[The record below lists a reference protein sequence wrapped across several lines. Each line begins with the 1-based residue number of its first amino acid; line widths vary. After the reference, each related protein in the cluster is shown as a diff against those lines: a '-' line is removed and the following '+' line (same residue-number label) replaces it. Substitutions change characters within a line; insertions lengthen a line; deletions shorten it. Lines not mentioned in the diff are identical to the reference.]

1 MNGKYLN
8 AKVKCVDAGPHND
21 WYTAGEIYAVTDG
34 VLTTKRDV
42 LVFTD
47 KPVKSFEELNSR
59 LSTQFE
65 LVSDASTDDDSPSYW
80 QNIAKINQKQEAKGV
95 SKYGQNLEDNITL
108 STVQRIEH
116 LQEELI
122 DGLKYC
128 EHIKQTAN
136 DSLTANDYQRMAMRT
151 IGTYENDYKM
161 LCNAVYG
168 LNGEAGEVIDILKK
182 HEFQGHEL
190 NKDKL
195 IDEAGDIAWYLAL
208 LATALGVSL
217 QDILM
222 HNVEKLKA
230 RYPDGFSKDRSVN
243 REENNG

>member
-1 MNGKYLN
+1 MGLSTGGNTLFGTEEKHLN
-8 AKVKCVDAGPHND
+8 AKVRCVDVGPHD
-21 WYTAGEIYAVTDG
+21 
-34 VLTTKRDV
+34 
-42 LVFTD
+42 
-47 KPVKSFEELNSR
+47 
-59 LSTQFE
+59 
-65 LVSDASTDDDSPSYW
+65 YW
-80 QNIAKINQKQEAKGV
+80 QNITKINQKQEDKGV

-128 EHIKQTAN
+128 EHIKQVAN

-151 IGTYENDYKM
+151 AGTYENDYKM

-182 HEFQGHEL
+182 HEFQGHDL
-190 NKDKL
+190 DKDKL
-195 IDEAGDIAWYLAL
+195 IDEAGDVAWYLAL

-243 REENNG
+243 REGNNDKN